1 MLVKVDLR
9 KLEEA
14 VDWLLERCVAD
25 GLASSAVEP
34 LKRDF
39 LALLKDVSQ

>member
-25 GLASSAVEP
+25 GLASSAVET
-34 LKRDF
+34 LRRDF
-39 LALLKDVSQ
+39 FDLLKDISQ